1 MMAERVASHYSE
13 NLELAGVIAQHL
25 QSAGKDFQKLTT
37 TDLATVDEF
46 HIRGRKATLELA
58 DKMNLN
64 ADSNV
69 LDIGSGLGGPAR
81 TLAETHG
88 CRVTGLDLTQA
99 FCDAATA
106 MSDWVSLGNRVSFRQ
121 GDATN
126 LPFANNEFDAAMTI
140 HVAMNIA
147 AKDKMYLEAHRVIKP
162 DGIFA
167 VYDVLQGE
175 GGEVLYPVPWARGP
189 SISHLV
195 TPDDMK
201 SLLLGAGFKLLDVQ
215 DSTEESQA
223 FFERMTAQMAKTG
236 SPPVAWRLFLGD
248 DFPVMA
254 RNQVRNVTERRIRT
268 VSFICVA

>member
-1 MMAERVASHYSE
+1 LADRVASHYSE
-13 NLELAGVIAQHL
+13 NLDLAGLIAKHL
-25 QSAGKDFQKLTT
+25 RSAGKDFQSLTT

-58 DKMNLN
+58 EKMNLT

-81 TLAETHG
+81 TLAETYG
-88 CRVTGLDLTQA
+88 CRVAGIDLTQA
-99 FCDAATA
+99 FCDAAAA
-106 MSDWVSLGNRVSFRQ
+106 MSDWVGLGKYVSFRQ

-147 AKDKMYLEAHRVIKP
+147 AKDKMYMEAHRVIKP

-167 VYDVLQGE
+167 VYDILQGE
-175 GGEVLYPVPWARGP
+175 GGEVLYPVPWAREP

-195 TPDDMK
+195 TSDNMK
-201 SLLLGAGFKLLDVQ
+201 SLLADAGFKLLEAQ
-215 DSTEESQA
+215 DSTQESQA

-248 DFPVMA
+248 DFPLMA

-268 VSFICVA
+268 VSYICAA